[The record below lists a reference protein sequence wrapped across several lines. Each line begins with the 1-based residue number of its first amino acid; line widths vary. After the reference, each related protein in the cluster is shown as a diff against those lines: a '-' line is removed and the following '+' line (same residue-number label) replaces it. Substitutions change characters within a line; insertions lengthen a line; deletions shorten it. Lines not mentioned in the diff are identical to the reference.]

1 MTWLLHPG
9 NTKTSSKKINSTHW
23 AIKKETLTILLL
35 FISLGMT
42 DLRSI
47 VAEPVVS
54 LSEVIKDDATAITAT
69 GWQNNWGRGVG
80 FTGHPGRVEGVCNE
94 EEGHDHDHP
103 TGNLEEIYNTG
114 CYLFQ
119 AQKWFRKNKMF
130 VKIKRS
136 DSKRRK
142 RLLTDEWERTNN
154 VNPASDGL
162 QVGYWGQNVM
172 AHIWN
177 QRTVIVEKLHSL
189 FVVNSTQKQTICDNG
204 IRKT

>member
-1 MTWLLHPG
+1 M
-9 NTKTSSKKINSTHW
+9 
-23 AIKKETLTILLL
+23 ILLL

-54 LSEVIKDDATAITAT
+54 LSEVIKDDATAITST

-103 TGNLEEIYNTG
+103 TGNLEEIYNIG
-114 CYLFQ
+114 CYLFW

-136 DSKRRK
+136 DSKERK

-172 AHIWN
+172 VHKY
-177 QRTVIVEKLHSL
+177 E
-189 FVVNSTQKQTICDNG
+189 
-204 IRKT
+204 IRGQLLWKTALPLL